1 MNNPWAR
8 KRRVAWRGALAAAV
22 AAALVAGTRPVRGD
36 NRAPAAGTTNV
47 YRNPVLADV
56 AGPFVLTWRGE
67 YYLYRASVGGDGA
80 LDVLISRDLVHWK
93 PGPVVWRPGAMPD
106 DATRGTARAPEVY
119 AENGRFFLLFSAA
132 SAAEPGSGERLWAAV
147 ADSPLGPFRLLSD
160 RPLTPPGRADGHV
173 FVQDGNGGEQYLFS
187 TFFPRADGA
196 RIQGRELRTQFGSRT
211 LADRLRALAEG
222 RASEA
227 DTGAWRTLIA
237 PQSDGPEN
245 GRVEAPTLFK
255 RGDTYYLLYAAAAAA
270 GGASSGRIGY
280 ATARA
285 AASAPLGPW
294 TRRGA
299 LVPGT
304 ADAPRPGSPG
314 VVLGPDNA
322 TLFLLYDRARP
333 GGGLLP
339 RDLMLKRLDVS
350 PGGALLTVKNA
361 PGAMPAPPAPAF
373 ADYFDGPA
381 ALGPAWLPLLGLWS
395 VDASAR
401 EVRQTD
407 SSAPFLPDPNAP
419 PDRWPAPTFG
429 RLRLTHVTVSAD
441 GVVSVSVR
449 RIAGWGE
456 VGIAL
461 TTTDFFRLIV
471 LVGSDS
477 VFSPDGTKRGKLSV
491 LTAEDARIAR
501 RLDTGSRATGRG
513 LGVSWDVGVYHHL
526 RVVRRGGRA
535 LVYLDGEYWPSVE
548 VPFPSK
554 AAATL
559 ELVTVNSAGAFSG
572 LSVTSREPAAVAR
585 PTGRPAR

>member
-8 KRRVAWRGALAAAV
+8 KRRVAGRGALAAAA
-22 AAALVAGTRPVRGD
+22 AAALLVGTGPVRGD
-36 NRAPAAGTTNV
+36 DRALAAPNV

-80 LDVLISRDLVHWK
+80 LDVLISHDLVHWK

-119 AENGRFFLLFSAA
+119 VDNGRFYLLFSAA
-132 SAAEPGSGERLWAAV
+132 SAAEPRSGERLWAAV

-160 RPLTPPGRADGHV
+160 RPLTEPGHTDGHA
-173 FVQDGNGGEQYLFS
+173 FVPGGAGSGDAQYLFS
-187 TFFPRADGA
+187 TLFPSADGA
-196 RIQGRELRTQFGSRT
+196 RIRGRALRVQFGSRT

-222 RASEA
+222 GANNDD
-227 DTGAWRTLIA
+227 DTGRWRTMIA
-237 PQSDGPEN
+237 PQNDGPEG
-245 GRVEAPTLFK
+245 GRVEAPHLFK
-255 RGDTYYLLYAAAAAA
+255 QGDAYYLLYAAAA
-270 GGASSGRIGY
+270 GGGRTPDGRIGY
-280 ATARA
+280 ATART
-285 AASAPLGPW
+285 PLGPW

-304 ADAPRPGSPG
+304 VDAPRPGSPC
-314 VVLGPDNA
+314 VVLGPDNH
-322 TLFLLYDRARP
+322 TLFLLYDCARP
-333 GGGLLP
+333 GGNDRS

-350 PGGALLTVKNA
+350 PGGALLVGKSALTA
-361 PGAMPAPPAPAF
+361 IPTPPRPDF
-373 ADYFDGPA
+373 ADYFDGPN
-381 ALGPAWLPLLGLWS
+381 ALGRAWTPSAGSWS
-395 VDASAR
+395 VDAPAR

-407 SSAPFLPDPNAP
+407 PSAPFLPDPNVTP
-419 PDRWPAPTFG
+419 GLWPAPTSG
-429 RLRLTHVTVSAD
+429 RLRLTPAPLSAD
-441 GVVSVSVR
+441 AVVSVSVR
-449 RIAGWGE
+449 RIAGRGD

-461 TTTDFFRLIV
+461 TTTNFFRAVV
-471 LVGSDS
+471 LLGGNA
-477 VFSPDGTKRGKLSV
+477 VFPPNGKKRGRLSV
-491 LTAEDARIAR
+491 DTTEDARLR
-501 RLDTGSRATGRG
+501 PRLDTGSPGTSRE
-513 LGVSWDVGVYHHL
+513 LGEAWQAGAYHHL
-526 RVVRRGGRA
+526 RIVRRGGRA

-572 LSVTSREPAAVAR
+572 LSVTSRAPAAVAR